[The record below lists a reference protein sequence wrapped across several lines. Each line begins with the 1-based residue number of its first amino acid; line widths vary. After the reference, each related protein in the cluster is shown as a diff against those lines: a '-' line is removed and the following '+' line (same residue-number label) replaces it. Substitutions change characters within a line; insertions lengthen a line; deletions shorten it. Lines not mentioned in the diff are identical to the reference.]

1 MRKKWVFYVLFFTVL
16 VVGFYFTLASII
28 PGYADKKFPSLNYV
42 KPFTFTNQDG
52 QQVTEKDVLGKVY
65 VAEYF
70 FYHMPQHLSKDEYQY
85 AQNL

>member
-70 FYHMPQHLSKDEYQY
+70 FTTCPSICPKMNP
-85 AQNL
+85 N